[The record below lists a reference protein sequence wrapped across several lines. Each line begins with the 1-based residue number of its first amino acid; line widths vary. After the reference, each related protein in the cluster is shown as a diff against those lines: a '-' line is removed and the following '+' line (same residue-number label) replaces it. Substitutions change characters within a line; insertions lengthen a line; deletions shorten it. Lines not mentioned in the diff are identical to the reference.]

1 MNKLSKLEYLDLI
14 TEEPYI
20 IGQKVG
26 FKDLT
31 ILHNEWIKNIMGI
44 NSNKDYTLLAHRGSY
59 KTTCLTIAVSLM
71 LILEPNKNIIILRKT
86 DSDVKE
92 VIKQI
97 YKIMNSK
104 LYLFLVK
111 AIYGID
117 LVFREVSAFNLS
129 TNLATHTKGTSQILG
144 LGIKTSITGK
154 HADTIITDDIVNL
167 KDRISKPE
175 RELTRL
181 SYMELQNIKNRG
193 GRIVNTGTP
202 WHKEDCISIM
212 PNVHKY
218 DCYQTNLITRDKL
231 EQIRGTMSPSLFCAN
246 YELKH
251 IADSEC
257 MFTNPIFTK
266 DNDLILGGVA
276 HIDASYGGADGTAFT
291 ILKQYGDKF
300 IVFGIRLNKH
310 VDDCLNIISNYM
322 RIYKAGTI
330 YCEKNADKGYLAKE
344 LRNRGFIANDYQE
357 SMNKFIKISTYLKK
371 NWDNIT
377 FLECTSPEY
386 INEILDYTENAP
398 HDDSPDSLASLLR
411 QITKGTWLY

>member
-1 MNKLSKLEYLDLI
+1 MNKLSKIEYLDLVAD
-14 TEEPYI
+14 EPYI

-111 AIYGID
+111 AIYGVD
-117 LVFREVSAFNLS
+117 LTFTEVSAFNLN
-129 TNLATHTKGTSQILG
+129 TNLSTYTKGTSQILG

-276 HIDASYGGADGTAFT
+276 HIDASYGGTDGTAFT

-300 IVFGIRLNKH
+300 IVFGMRWNKH

-330 YCEKNADKGYLAKE
+330 YCERNADKGYLAKE
-344 LRNRGFIANDYQE
+344 LRNRRFIANDYQE

>member
-1 MNKLSKLEYLDLI
+1 MNELSKIEYLDLV
-14 TEEPYI
+14 TDEPYI

-71 LILEPNKNIIILRKT
+71 LLLEPNKNIIILRKA

-111 AIYGID
+111 AIYGVD
-117 LVFREVSAFNLS
+117 LTFTEVSAFNLS
-129 TNLATHTKGTSQILG
+129 TNLATYTKGTNQILG

-154 HADTIITDDIVNL
+154 HADTVITDDIVNL

-257 MFTNPIFTK
+257 MFTNPIFTRN
-266 DNDLILGGVA
+266 NDLILGGVA
-276 HIDASYGGADGTAFT
+276 HIDASYGGTDGTAFT

-330 YCEKNADKGYLAKE
+330 YCERNADKGYLAKE

-411 QITKGTWLY
+411 QITKGKWLY

>member
-1 MNKLSKLEYLDLI
+1 MNKLSKIEYLDLVAD
-14 TEEPYI
+14 EPYI

-111 AIYGID
+111 AIYGVD
-117 LVFREVSAFNLS
+117 LTFTEVSAFNLN
-129 TNLATHTKGTSQILG
+129 TNLATYTKGTSQILG

-330 YCEKNADKGYLAKE
+330 YCERNADKGYLAKE

-371 NWDNIT
+371 NWDNII

-411 QITKGTWLY
+411 QITKCKWLY

>member
-1 MNKLSKLEYLDLI
+1 MNKLSKIEYLDLV
-14 TEEPYI
+14 TDEPYI

-111 AIYGID
+111 AIYGVD
-117 LVFREVSAFNLS
+117 LTFTEVSAFNLN
-129 TNLATHTKGTSQILG
+129 TNLATYTKGTSQILG

-411 QITKGTWLY
+411 QITKGKWLY

>member
-1 MNKLSKLEYLDLI
+1 MNKLSKIEYLDLVAD
-14 TEEPYI
+14 EPYI

-111 AIYGID
+111 AIYGVD
-117 LVFREVSAFNLS
+117 LTFTEVSAFNLN
-129 TNLATHTKGTSQILG
+129 TNLATYTKGTSQILG

-276 HIDASYGGADGTAFT
+276 HIDASYGGTDGTAFT

-300 IVFGIRLNKH
+300 IVFGMRWNKH

-330 YCEKNADKGYLAKE
+330 YCERNADKGYLAKE
-344 LRNRGFIANDYQE
+344 LRNRRFIANDYQE

>member
-1 MNKLSKLEYLDLI
+1 MNKLSKIEYLDLV
-14 TEEPYI
+14 TDEPYI

-97 YKIMNSK
+97 CKIMNSK

-129 TNLATHTKGTSQILG
+129 TNLATYTKGTSQILG

-257 MFTNPIFTK
+257 MFTNPIFTNN
-266 DNDLILGGVA
+266 NDLILGGIA

-300 IVFGIRLNKH
+300 IVFEMRWNKH

-330 YCEKNADKGYLAKE
+330 YCERNADKGYLAKE

-411 QITKGTWLY
+411 QITKGKWLY